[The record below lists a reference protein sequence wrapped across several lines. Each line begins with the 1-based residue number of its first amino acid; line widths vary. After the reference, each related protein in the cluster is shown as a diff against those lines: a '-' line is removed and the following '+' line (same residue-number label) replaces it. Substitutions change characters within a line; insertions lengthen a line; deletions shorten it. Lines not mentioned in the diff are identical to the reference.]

1 MTWYLFKKFIFSHR
15 SGSLIRR
22 IAWLSLLAISL
33 GIAAFLIVLFIMSG
47 MNVSIEKRIIGIE
60 PHLVITSDDFKT
72 SSDIEKNDFYKM
84 LQTDDKVKNSIF
96 ESQDVIL
103 RSMDGKFRGA
113 QARGV
118 TESSLALFYQN
129 LNQLNSTIQ
138 PFSYSELPGTGEIFI
153 GVDLAQILNVFE
165 GDYLSI
171 VSPEDLLLP
180 LGEAPKIEKVRI
192 KKIITTNI
200 PELDSQV
207 IMYDRNL
214 SLKNLQGLSRQLGVE
229 LWYQSKDIFDQATKM
244 KEILSKQK
252 SLKVETWMDRNSTLF
267 YSLMLEKLMIGVF
280 LGLAALV
287 AGSSIL
293 TVLSL
298 LIFQKTKEIAIFKT
312 MGMSRKT
319 VLLTFTKI
327 GTLLSG
333 IGIFTGVFIGTVL
346 GLYLQYFP
354 LAVLPDIFYDSTI
367 PAKVNF
373 TFLGFVVLISIIL
386 SILGSYVPSLATQNI
401 EPSEALKAKN

>member
-33 GIAAFLIVLFIMSG
+33 GIAAFLLVLFIMSG

-138 PFSYSELPGTGEIFI
+138 PFSYSELPGIGEIFI

-244 KEILSKQK
+244 KDSLSNQK
-252 SLKVETWMDRNSTLF
+252 NLKVETWMDRNSTLF